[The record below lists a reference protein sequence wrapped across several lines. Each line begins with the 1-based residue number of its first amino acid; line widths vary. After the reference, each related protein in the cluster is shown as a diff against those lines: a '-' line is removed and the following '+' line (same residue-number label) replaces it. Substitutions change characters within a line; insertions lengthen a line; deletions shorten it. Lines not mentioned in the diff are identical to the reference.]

1 MAFITACLHVV
12 SPAGLFLSAPYSE
25 SLFSLLSFTG
35 SFLYLWSGRELEAG
49 NIFQSNTAALA
60 SAIIFGLSCMVR
72 SNGLLNGIFFLHD
85 FILQIYGVITGANG
99 KSNTL
104 FSRLFRIGILGAG
117 GLIIALGLVL
127 PQAIAW
133 KDYCTAG
140 SNRPWCS
147 NTFPS
152 IYFYVQDYYWDV
164 GMFRYWTLP
173 NVPLFLLAAPMLT
186 LMIVSGVW
194 GIGIK
199 NTAGTQSIDFDKT
212 LLRKLAFPQLLLAVM
227 AIVTY
232 HVQIITRISSGYM
245 VWYWWV
251 AYQMSAGRAAEEV
264 KGKDWT
270 KFVVRY
276 MVLYGII
283 QSVLFAGFLPPA

>member
-1 MAFITACLHVV
+1 MPWGLHCLRR
-12 SPAGLFLSAPYSE
+12 
-25 SLFSLLSFTG
+25 LLGETTVQ
-35 SFLYLWSGRELEAG
+35 R
-49 NIFQSNTAALA
+49 
-60 SAIIFGLSCMVR
+60 
-72 SNGLLNGIFFLHD
+72 
-85 FILQIYGVITGANG
+85 GVIDRGVQI
-99 KSNTL
+99 SPL
-104 FSRLFRIGILGAG
+104 VFISMFRIITGMLILTPFTLSLDLHSGN
-117 GLIIALGLVL
+117 L
-127 PQAIAW
+127 
-133 KDYCTAG
+133 
-140 SNRPWCS
+140 R
-147 NTFPS
+147 
-152 IYFYVQDYYWDV
+152 DV

-251 AYQMSAGRAAEEV
+251 AYKMSAGRAAEEV

-283 QSVLFAGFLPPA
+283 QGVLFAGFLPPA